1 MQVRES
7 LPYARRPR
15 THATTSPGQ
24 RQWNA
29 GDRQPGADDRRCE
42 PLQATRI
49 HRQARTDPSGSSPA
63 LARPALADPPRGAFL
78 GKTHRPG
85 LIPVS
90 TGLTLRTTMGPSL
103 PMGTA
108 LRVTH
113 TISRQTRSGG
123 HIHWVTIRD
132 LSMPL
137 LLTRHCCDWWKSYWV
152 GRCGARRGIAAF
164 IRSFPGRV

>member
-1 MQVRES
+1 MQEDPVHTL
-7 LPYARRPR
+7 LPAQDSANGMPE
-15 THATTSPGQ
+15 TDNPVLTTGDVSHFKQ
-24 RQWNA
+24 RGFIVKRGLIPAEVLRSWL
-29 GDRQPGADDRRCE
+29 DRLWQ
-42 PLQATRI
+42 T
-49 HRQARTDPSGSSPA
+49 
-63 LARPALADPPRGAFL
+63 PRGAFL

-103 PMGTA
+103 PMVTA
-108 LRVTH
+108 LRGTH